1 MNQRYRIDIGT
12 IIDTKNGD
20 ILTLT
25 QVRNRLNTYEN
36 TLTEKDQLLKKQL
49 EVTENLNKQLAEK
62 EKQIIN
68 IKKTLDECIEN
79 ERTHL
84 GANSLQQFKEA
95 IQ

>member
-25 QVRNRLNTYEN
+25 QVRNRLNTYNNRLED
-36 TLTEKDQLLKKQL
+36 KDQLLQKQIA
-49 EVTENLNKQLAEK
+49 VSQNLNQQLTLREK
-62 EKQIIN
+62 ELAD
-68 IKKTLDECIEN
+68 IKRTLDECIEN